1 MSREKKKDESYLEK
15 RRHIRVDYRVN
26 AEITY
31 NDKCYKG
38 NIENISE
45 SGIFK
50 VAFPE
55 KEIVDLMPGSP
66 LTVKFR
72 GSSGEDFNLNCR
84 IKWLRIY
91 TVSPFA
97 LKYNLGIEI
106 VNPPQEYRDFV
117 EQLILKAREPSPCA
131 PN

>member
-1 MSREKKKDESYLEK
+1 MSKSKKESYLEK
-15 RRHIRVDYRVN
+15 RRHIRVDYRAD
-26 AEITY
+26 AEITFGDRSY
-31 NDKCYKG
+31 RG
-38 NIENISE
+38 MIENISE

-55 KEIVDLMPGSP
+55 KEIVDLIPGSA
-66 LTVKFR
+66 LAVKFKDPS
-72 GSSGEDFNLNCR
+72 GSYFNLRCE

-97 LKYNLGIEI
+97 LKYNMGIGI
-106 VNPPQEYRDFV
+106 VNAPQEYKEFV
-117 EQLILKAREPSPCA
+117 EQLIMNAQNPAECA

>member
-1 MSREKKKDESYLEK
+1 MSQEKKKDESYLEK

-31 NDKCYKG
+31 GDRSYRG

-50 VAFPE
+50 IAFPE
-55 KEIVDLMPGSP
+55 KEIVDLIPGTP
-66 LTVKFR
+66 LTVKFQ
-72 GSSGEDFNLNCR
+72 STSGEDFNLSCR

-97 LKYNLGIEI
+97 LKYNMGMEI
-106 VNPPQEYRDFV
+106 VNAPQEYRDFV
-117 EQLILKAREPSPCA
+117 EQLILKSQEPSHCA

>member
-1 MSREKKKDESYLEK
+1 MSQGEKESYLEK
-15 RRHIRVDYRVN
+15 RRHIRVDYRVD
-26 AEITY
+26 AEIIFGDRIY
-31 NDKCYKG
+31 RG
-38 NIENISE
+38 MIENISE

-55 KEIVDLMPGSP
+55 K
-66 LTVKFR
+66 
-72 GSSGEDFNLNCR
+72 
-84 IKWLRIY
+84 KWLRIY

-106 VNPPQEYRDFV
+106 VNAPQEYREFV
-117 EQLILKAREPSPCA
+117 SQLIRSVEDPTQCA

>member
-1 MSREKKKDESYLEK
+1 MSQGEKESYLEK
-15 RRHIRVDYRVN
+15 RRHIRVDYRVD
-26 AEITY
+26 AEIIFGDRIY
-31 NDKCYKG
+31 RG
-38 NIENISE
+38 MIENISE

-55 KEIVDLMPGSP
+55 KEIVDLIPGSA
-66 LTVKFR
+66 LGVKFKDLS
-72 GSSGEDFNLNCR
+72 GSYFDLRCE

-106 VNPPQEYRDFV
+106 VNAPQEYREFV
-117 EQLILKAREPSPCA
+117 SQLIRSVEDPTQCA

>member
-1 MSREKKKDESYLEK
+1 MSQSEKESYLEK
-15 RRHIRVDYRVN
+15 RRHIRVDYRAD
-26 AEITY
+26 AEIIFGDRSY
-31 NDKCYKG
+31 RG
-38 NIENISE
+38 IIENISE

-55 KEIVDLMPGSP
+55 KEIVDLIPGSA
-66 LTVKFR
+66 LAVKFK
-72 GSSGEDFNLNCR
+72 GPSGNLFDLRCE

-106 VNPPQEYRDFV
+106 VNAPQEYREFV
-117 EQLILKAREPSPCA
+117 EQLIMNVEKPSQCA

>member
-1 MSREKKKDESYLEK
+1 MSQEKKKDESYLEK

-31 NDKCYKG
+31 GDKSYRG

-55 KEIVDLMPGSP
+55 KEIVDLIPGSP
-66 LTVKFR
+66 LVVKFQ
-72 GSSGEDFNLNCR
+72 GPSGEDFNLNCL

-91 TVSPFA
+91 TISPFA
-97 LKYNLGIEI
+97 LKYNMGIEI
-106 VNPPQEYRDFV
+106 VNAPQEYRDFV
-117 EQLILKAREPSPCA
+117 EQLILNVKDPSHCA

>member
-1 MSREKKKDESYLEK
+1 MSKSKKESYLEK
-15 RRHIRVDYRVN
+15 RRHIRVDYRAD
-26 AEITY
+26 AEITFGDRSY
-31 NDKCYKG
+31 RG
-38 NIENISE
+38 MIENISE

-55 KEIVDLMPGSP
+55 KEIVDLIPGSA
-66 LTVKFR
+66 LAVK
-72 GSSGEDFNLNCR
+72 NLRCE

-97 LKYNLGIEI
+97 LKYNMGIGI
-106 VNPPQEYRDFV
+106 VNAPQEYKEFV
-117 EQLILKAREPSPCA
+117 EQLIMNAQNPAECA